1 MDQLLRS
8 RKANSATRKKRPEQA
23 LGGDRRIQHRRILY
37 DDLFARP
44 DMHMSDST
52 DWSQGTMGSAPTV
65 TTLNAFATEDSVPKY
80 RPRAVGPPA
89 RTSSNPR
96 LRPMVPDAPL
106 NYHNPATLG
115 QSSSSP
121 SPEILPS
128 LVPPADWKY
137 DRFSVVMS
145 EFTLPT
151 PASSS
156 SHPTFSSH
164 VDESVYDDSSVPDL
178 EYDEDVDADDSSGE
192 SLVETAQP
200 VSYHL
205 PKVRPSVISI
215 GSRASSKEWKTLPSE
230 RDFITSSPGSGPPTR
245 LQRRESTSSTHSGF
259 QACEA
264 QLMEVPDRPD
274 SSLYMMSN
282 TSSDSFAMSQARQW
296 SPGLQPNT
304 IRKHGHRRINSFK
317 SFIKSPV
324 ISRSPSLQVPHQHQ
338 HQQSGMVRPSTAV
351 ADFLDDD
358 YNPFETVPAD
368 LNTPPVRASWN
379 SRQESTLSYSYSTST
394 NASRASPPMSPFP
407 SAEATAPDTTT
418 EPQSLTMRARRK
430 SMRALRKRGESIGQ
444 AFKMAA
450 IMARGG
456 SKADDLAL
464 SPPPP
469 VPVLPSQHLSFP
481 WSNEDFEA
489 RISRQSPAS
498 TASEDDDNE
507 DYDDDNEYDHLSIAL
522 STRNDTH
529 EGGQSGLPGAA
540 GPPSSPVAAPLQRIR
555 SMPLSSSSPP
565 SSPPQPLLSKS
576 SSNGSGN
583 GHISQTQLQ
592 ASHSDVET
600 PLDTEAAVAQSARR
614 AHPLPPTSPKVP
626 TYEYYGFVLYLAS
639 SLAFL
644 IYILWSYLPSPFLH
658 ALGITYYPNRWWSL
672 AIPAW
677 IVMLL
682 VYIYVALLAYN
693 VEYLTLPL
701 NSSECMVDEAGNV
714 AILDSSGRIRKGG
727 SARFIWNE
735 GTDAVMDVPI
745 GGVCE
750 VLYGDG

>member
-1 MDQLLRS
+1 M
-8 RKANSATRKKRPEQA
+8 
-23 LGGDRRIQHRRILY
+23 
-37 DDLFARP
+37 
-44 DMHMSDST
+44 
-52 DWSQGTMGSAPTV
+52 
-65 TTLNAFATEDSVPKY
+65 
-80 RPRAVGPPA
+80 
-89 RTSSNPR
+89 TSFNPR
-96 LRPMVPDAPL
+96 QRPIVPEAPL
-106 NYHNPATLG
+106 DYHTPAT
-115 QSSSSP
+115 SP
-121 SPEILPS
+121 SPEMLPS
-128 LVPPADWKY
+128 LAAPADWRY
-137 DRFSVVMS
+137 DRFSTVMT

-151 PASSS
+151 P
-156 SHPTFSSH
+156 SHL
-164 VDESVYDDSSVPDL
+164 DEPLYDDSSVPEL
-178 EYDEDVDADDSSGE
+178 EDDDDGEADDSSGE

-230 RDFITSSPGSGPPTR
+230 RELIAGSPVSRPPTR
-245 LQRRESTSSTHSGF
+245 LQRRESTSSAHSGF

-264 QLMEVPDRPD
+264 QLMEVPDLPD
-274 SSLYMMSN
+274 TTLYMMSN
-282 TSSDSFAMSQARQW
+282 TSADSFAMSQSRHW
-296 SPGLQPNT
+296 SPDLLPNT
-304 IRKHGHRRINSFK
+304 VRKPGHKRINSFK
-317 SFIKSPV
+317 SFIRSPAL
-324 ISRSPSLQVPHQHQ
+324 SRSPSLHIQ
-338 HQQSGMVRPSTAV
+338 HQQPTLARPSTAV

-368 LNTPPVRASWN
+368 LNAPPVRAKGSDHSHSHN
-379 SRQESTLSYSYSTST
+379 SNNND
-394 NASRASPPMSPFP
+394 NAIVTPHPSPSKLVTGQWTP
-407 SAEATAPDTTT
+407 
-418 EPQSLTMRARRK
+418 
-430 SMRALRKRGESIGQ
+430 GESP
-444 AFKMAA
+444 
-450 IMARGG
+450 RGG
-456 SKADDLAL
+456 FSSFETGNNDEEEQDNGKDAADDVTLED
-464 SPPPP
+464 
-469 VPVLPSQHLSFP
+469 
-481 WSNEDFEA
+481 EDFEA
-489 RISRQSPAS
+489 RISRHNAHE
-498 TASEDDDNE
+498 SEE
-507 DYDDDNEYDHLSIAL
+507 TPLSAA
-522 STRNDTH
+522 N
-529 EGGQSGLPGAA
+529 GAA
-540 GPPSSPVAAPLQRIR
+540 GPPSSPVAAPLQRISLTSLLR
-555 SMPLSSSSPP
+555 PP
-565 SSPPQPLLSKS
+565 SLLNRSTTS
-576 SSNGSGN
+576 TRATTPDS
-583 GHISQTQLQ
+583 
-592 ASHSDVET
+592 SDVET

-727 SARFIWNE
+727 SASISDLNLSWKQIWNE